1 MYEEEKEEEEEQYYL
16 CCFRNNEKESKEC
29 TPLEEEAGSE
39 SDPIRI
45 KPSDFTN
52 RTHAATPGDSGKKTA
67 SLNDSKIPQVT
78 PTVVGVRRENEKKK
92 EKELKN
98 RALPDG
104 IKTKSNI
111 AFMDPEPEQSSERR
125 LDDGRSV
132 PNKVSPT
139 LGEIEYLKITKKTK
153 TDNFGISSVSF
164 SCENSKHKKNKSGK
178 KSEFLH
184 EKFQKFFGSNFSDR
198 STVDEEGNSSELRSL
213 ILPEAVL
220 LWQWILA
227 LKNIPMNSQK
237 NVPREIS
244 GDNMKNIPRCDNT
257 RLAKRFPNTFSND
270 CSEGSKIDGTEQS
283 FEKEHYHHRNNY
295 STGMTVDIKN
305 RDMTTR
311 MKIENEN
318 DPLFL
323 GCHWLDELNGIDNIY
338 GSEIE
343 SDFNF
348 DGLLDGKDKK
358 QSNVES
364 RVQDPSEKVFLL
376 IILSLYAFPCHHNG
390 LFFILKFLIFA
401 GILFFLHR
409 IYF

>member
-1 MYEEEKEEEEEQYYL
+1 MYFI
-16 CCFRNNEKESKEC
+16 FRNSTDTKERSSDPEQ
-29 TPLEEEAGSE
+29 ESE
-39 SDPIRI
+39 SEVTGTLL
-45 KPSDFTN
+45 SDSYNHTD
-52 RTHAATPGDSGKKTA
+52 TATPGDLGVKKT
-67 SLNDSKIPQVT
+67 SPCDPQIPQVT
-78 PTVVGVRRENEKKK
+78 PTIVGVKRGKRK
-92 EKELKN
+92 E
-98 RALPDG
+98 
-104 IKTKSNI
+104 SNI
-111 AFMDPEPEQSSERR
+111 KATTDPIAFIGVDQSS
-125 LDDGRSV
+125 DQSSDGDKMVLKKISSTRQ
-132 PNKVSPT
+132 NNCF
-139 LGEIEYLKITKKTK
+139 LKITKKMK
-153 TDNFGISSVSF
+153 TDKYGISSVSF
-164 SCENSKHKKNKSGK
+164 SCENSKHERNESGK

-227 LKNIPMNSQK
+227 LKNVPINSQK

-270 CSEGSKIDGTEQS
+270 CSEGSKIAGTEQS

-311 MKIENEN
+311 MKMKNEN

-376 IILSLYAFPCHHNG
+376 IILLLSAFPRHHNG